1 MMTLKER
8 LILASASPRR
18 SELLD
23 LVDISFEVLP
33 SDFDESTIQLDDPK
47 DFVETLAYKKAESI
61 ACIQK
66 EPAYVLGADTSV
78 VIDGEILGKPHTPE
92 MTRAYLRKLSG
103 KAHSVYTGVS
113 LIRTRDNCTITK
125 TMITEVVMD
134 SLSEADI
141 DFYISTKEPFDKA
154 GGYGIQG
161 IGSRFVK
168 EIRGDYFNVV
178 GLPINLVTHM
188 LKEMG
193 ETHESITKK
202 RTALR
207 ED

>member
-1 MMTLKER
+1 MIGLEER

-23 LVDISFEVLP
+23 LVNIPHEVSP
-33 SDFDESTIQLDDPK
+33 SEFDETTIQLDNPI
-47 DFVETLAYKKAESI
+47 DFVETLAFKKAESV
-61 ACIQK
+61 ACTQK

-78 VIDGEILGKPHTPE
+78 VIDGEILGKPHTGDK
-92 MTRAYLRKLSG
+92 TREYLRKLSG
-103 KAHSVYTGVS
+103 RAHRVYTGVS
-113 LIRTRDNCTITK
+113 LIRTRDNFTITR
-125 TMITEVVMD
+125 TMISEVVMD
-134 SLSEADI
+134 SLSEEEI
-141 DFYISTKEPFDKA
+141 DFYIGTKEPFDKA

-168 EIRGDYFNVV
+168 EIRGDYFSIV
-178 GLPINLVTHM
+178 GLPINLVIHM

-202 RTALR
+202 RNAL
-207 ED
+207 